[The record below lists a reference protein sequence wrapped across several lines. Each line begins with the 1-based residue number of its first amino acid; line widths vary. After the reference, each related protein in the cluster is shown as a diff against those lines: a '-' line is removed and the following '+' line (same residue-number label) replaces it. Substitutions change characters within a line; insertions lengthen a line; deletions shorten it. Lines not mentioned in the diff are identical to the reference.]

1 MNLRFLSFSFP
12 LFLLYF
18 ASLSCITIHV
28 TIIHIFHWTYIIY
41 KDFYGLQRYLLRNA
55 LKCIICNFS
64 AFFFLSFLYRTKT
77 HLKLQR
83 MVIARVIIKEQKP
96 KQIRTRLTWEIGP
109 HVIKQTLNTPKQKNG
124 EQDNPPSSQFLL
136 QLSGLLASSLTRLR
150 ASLTGL

>member
-28 TIIHIFHWTYIIY
+28 LYIFHWTYIWY

-55 LKCIICNFS
+55 LKCVICNFS
-64 AFFFLSFLYRTKT
+64 AFFGGWFLYRTKT
-77 HLKLQR
+77 QLKLQR
-83 MVIARVIIKEQKP
+83 IVIAKVIIKKQKP
-96 KQIRTRLTWEIGP
+96 KQIRARLTWEIGP